1 MGVELPEA
9 TSGVQARTS
18 IGTSPKGKSLW
29 DDLGMRLR
37 RLRYAAFHVRMISTK
52 PRTEV
57 SQEGK
62 SENGPG
68 TVGRYQASHGL

>member
-1 MGVELPEA
+1 MGVEVPEA

-18 IGTSPKGKSLW
+18 TRTSPKGKSLW
-29 DDLGMRLR
+29 DDLEMRLR
-37 RLRYAAFHVRMISTK
+37 RLKYAAFHVRMISTK

-62 SENGPG
+62 TENGPG
-68 TVGRYQASHGL
+68 T

>member
-1 MGVELPEA
+1 MGVEVPEA

-29 DDLGMRLR
+29 DDMRLR

-62 SENGPG
+62 TENGPG
-68 TVGRYQASHGL
+68 T